1 MLLSVIQFAK
11 KKSHM
16 TSMMQASLDR
26 LHDKS
31 LDYHQM
37 PKELPHADLRDDR
50 SRARRPICCI

>member
-11 KKSHM
+11 KKSNM

-26 LHDKS
+26 LHDES

>member
-1 MLLSVIQFAK
+1 
-11 KKSHM
+11 M

-26 LHDKS
+26 LHDES

-50 SRARRPICCI
+50 SRARRPLCCI